1 MKKILNIMLLV
12 LITGVVCFAPV
23 NQSLSKERKGHLPRL
38 NASVQNNFLQVNNI
52 NTVFRSDGLFNY
64 DKITFPSVSPG
75 MIWPVASNQR
85 LTIDYSSGIWVG
97 GKVNGELRLAASFF
111 DSHFSPGNIPVV
123 GQVPG
128 SSVCNDPR
136 LKMYQVSLV
145 DENLANN
152 GGTRTKTAGN
162 RQYTMNYDTWASW
175 PVDLGAPYVEVNGIP
190 GYQPAFNGGDR
201 PGIGNSEA
209 KPDEIIWT
217 VFMDYTNC
225 TNNVHQ
231 SQLSLPGGTVP
242 LGVEIQMTAFAFL
255 SPGLTDMYFVKWKLI
270 NKSNNTWDS
279 VYTAIGNDA
288 DIGDESADDAAGCD
302 SINNVGY
309 IYNFDNIDNGGYGS
323 APPAIGFKYLQSPY
337 YYTGNPNDSTLLPY
351 DTLIGYKSLG
361 LTSYNTFLNGGN
373 ECLGDPDEA
382 FRAYYFMQGKDG
394 CGNQLIN
401 WAATPPGPSK
411 YRYNGNVCVSPPQG
425 WYDSTAGDKRFL
437 QCSGPFTMNSL
448 DTQVIVVGAF
458 VGRGSDNYKSV
469 CVLLE
474 NAKRVQ
480 TFYNSN
486 FAAIPLPPPPQVSA
500 VADGDGKVTL
510 YWGNISESYNVYD
523 NLGQTGFWK
532 FQGYN
537 LYQIKEGTAGENL
550 SDRVLLATYDI
561 VDSITIVYDSVRV
574 TQPNGTTQ
582 IQFQPTAF
590 GNNSGLSRNI
600 TLTVNQFPTGANN
613 FFINGTNYRFA
624 VTAYGVN
631 RNAQPPFKVLENP
644 VSSQLLN
651 VVPNYPMIGTQIT
664 NKKLDTLGINKPD
677 KVFLPI
683 VLDPYKVVNATYKMV
698 FRDDST
704 YNIVRIQNSQADT
717 ILGWLRN
724 VSPLNNNAFIADGIL
739 FKADTINKLNYG
751 VIKDPG
757 AGTQSINK
765 GWKYTGGTPN
775 LAGADTASL
784 KLLFT
789 NYAPPQ
795 SISMGLSWPSGTAYR
810 SGYNSKIDLAFLKVS
825 ALKNVK
831 ITFGTTQKAY
841 RYRGTFIN
849 APYQDYVDIPFKVEI
864 DDPQDTNSTVPR
876 QVNVAFYDADSSGTW
891 NPKATGDGGA
901 EFVYLM
907 YSTYDP
913 NPNTFYTSKNLQFT
927 AQFRLMDIQ
936 YVWTP
941 KLLNNAPA
949 FNNGDVLEIVPYTRL
964 QYQQSPG
971 TITVIETNPTIAP
984 IIGSTEIA
992 SQRGELSAVRVVPN
1006 PYYGGHAQETSPFDR
1021 FVKFMNMPKQATIYI
1036 YSLNG
1041 NLVRQINKNDNTTT
1055 INWDLLNIDRIPVA
1069 SGIYIAFI
1077 DAPGIGTKTI
1087 KLAIFTPEERIDSF

>member
-1 MKKILNIMLLV
+1 MKKILNIMLLI

-23 NQSLSKERKGHLPRL
+23 NQTLSKERKGYVPSRL
-38 NASVQNNFLQVNNI
+38 NASVQNNFLQVNNV

-64 DKITFPSVSPG
+64 DKITFSSNVAG
-75 MIWPVASNQR
+75 MIYPVSESRR
-85 LTIDYSSGIWVG
+85 LTIDYSSGIWIG

-111 DSHFSPGNIPVV
+111 NSHFSPGNIPVV

-128 SSVCNDPR
+128 SSVCSDPR
-136 LKMYQVSLV
+136 LKMYQVSLL
-145 DENLANN
+145 DRDLANQ
-152 GGTRTKTAGN
+152 GGQKTKLAGG
-162 RQYTMNYDTWASW
+162 RSYTVNYDSWASW

-190 GYQPAFNGGDR
+190 GYQPDYDGGDR
-201 PGIGNSEA
+201 PGIGNSDA

-225 TNNVHQ
+225 TNNIHA
-231 SQLSLPGGTVP
+231 SELSLPGGTLP
-242 LGVEIQMTAFAFL
+242 LGVEMQMTAFAFL
-255 SPGLTDMYFVKWKLI
+255 SPGLTDMYFVKWKII

-288 DIGDESADDAAGCD
+288 DIGENANDDAAGCD

-309 IYNFDNIDNGGYGS
+309 IYNFDNNDEGGYGA
-323 APPAIGFKYLQSPY
+323 APPCVGFKYLQSPY
-337 YYTGNPNDSTLLPY
+337 YFTGNPNDSTFLPY
-351 DTLIGYKSLG
+351 DTLVGYKSLG
-361 LTSYNTFLNGGN
+361 LTSYNTFRNGGN
-373 ECLGDPDEA
+373 ECEGDPDEA

-394 CGNQLIN
+394 CGNPLTN
-401 WAATPPGPSK
+401 WTTNGPSK
-411 YRYNGNVCVSPPQG
+411 YKYNGNVCNNPPSG

-458 VGRGSDNYKSV
+458 VGKGADNFKSV
-469 CVLLE
+469 CILLD

-486 FAAIPLPPPPQVSA
+486 FAAIPLPPPPQVTA
-500 VADGDGKVTL
+500 VANGDGNVAL

-523 NLGQTGFWK
+523 NLAGTGYWK
-532 FQGYN
+532 FEGYN
-537 LYQIKEGTAGENL
+537 IYQIKPGTGGDNA
-550 SDRVLLATYDI
+550 SDRTLIGVYDLKNGI
-561 VDSITIVYDSVRV
+561 KLVYDSVR
-574 TQPNGTTQ
+574 TIQPNGSTEVEYK
-582 IQFQPTAF
+582 PTAY
-590 GNNSGLSRNI
+590 GNDNGVTRMI
-600 TLTVNQFPTGANN
+600 KLTTNQFPTGANS
-613 FFINGTNYRFA
+613 FFINGTTYRFA

-631 RNAQPPFKVLENP
+631 LNSGPPFKVLENP
-644 VSSQLLN
+644 VSSQLIN
-651 VVPNYPMIGTQIT
+651 VVPNYPIMGTAIT
-664 NKKLDTLGINKPD
+664 NNQYDTLSIKRPD
-677 KVFLPI
+677 NVFMPI
-683 VLDPYKVVNATYKMV
+683 VVDPLKVINATYQMR
-698 FRDDST
+698 FTSDTT
-704 YNIVRIQNSQADT
+704 YNILRVVNSQVDT
-717 ILGWLRN
+717 VIWGSKN
-724 VSPLNNNAFIADGIL
+724 ISPLDNNAYVADGIL

-757 AGTQSINK
+757 VGSQSVNR
-765 GWKYTGGTPN
+765 GWKYTGGTLN

-784 KLLFT
+784 RALIA

-795 SISMGLSWPSGTAYR
+795 SVSMGLSWPSGTTYR
-810 SGYNSKIDLAFLKVS
+810 NTYNSKIDLTFLKTS

-841 RYRGTFIN
+841 RYRGSIVN
-849 APYQDYVDIPFKVEI
+849 APYQDYVDVPFKVEI

-876 QVNVAFYDADSSGTW
+876 QVNVAFYDGDSSGTW

-913 NPNTFYTSKNLQFT
+913 NPNTFYTTKNIMFA
-927 AQFRLMDIQ
+927 AQFKQMDIQ

-941 KLLNNAPA
+941 RLLNNAPA
-949 FNNGDVLEIVPYTRL
+949 YNNGDVLEILPYTRL

-971 TITVIETNPTIAP
+971 TVTVIETNPTTAP

-1055 INWDLLNIDRIPVA
+1055 INWDLLNTDRIPIA